1 MAAAGQDRN
10 AHLRQIL
17 RPYRAKA
24 DAFAVSLFAADC
36 AMYAICTVVAAA
48 HLAWFVRFLAGTA
61 AGVLL
66 AVLFVVGHDACH
78 GSFTSRRLLNAAIWP
93 ALARLRCQRLQTAI
107 TWRTPV
113 PDTTCHMSIS
123 LDGLVA
129 GPDQSREP
137 GISLRSVSQANA
149 TASTAPTR

>member
-24 DAFAVSLFAADC
+24 DVFAVSLFAADC
-36 AMYAICTVVAAA
+36 AMYAICTAAAAA
-48 HLAWFVRFLAGTA
+48 HIGWFVRFLAGTA

-78 GSFTSRRLLNAAIWP
+78 GSLTSRRLLKASIGRIAVLP
-93 ALARLRCQRLQTAI
+93 TL
-107 TWRTPV
+107 TPFS
-113 PDTTCHMSIS
+113 TLS
-123 LDGLVA
+123 L
-129 GPDQSREP
+129 
-137 GISLRSVSQANA
+137 
-149 TASTAPTR
+149 